1 MLHMPQKHKATVPD
15 STLCME
21 MKALEEQADN
31 TKARE
36 LHWKPLSWLWTIR
49 PTTPNDSWDQ
59 QLWEVFV
66 CTTLGLEVL
75 TSLPRRN
82 QLATVLCGCK
92 KHCIDMYDDH
102 TATCTSNSGATN
114 THDWSVRVLGPLF

>member
-1 MLHMPQKHKATVPD
+1 
-15 STLCME
+15 